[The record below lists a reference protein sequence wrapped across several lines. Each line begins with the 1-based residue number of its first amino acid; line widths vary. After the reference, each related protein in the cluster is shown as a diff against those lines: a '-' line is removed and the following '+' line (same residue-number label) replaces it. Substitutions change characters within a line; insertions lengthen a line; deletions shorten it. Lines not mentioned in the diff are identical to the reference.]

1 MQLIALLLAVKNWID
16 ILNQVLHFLLDLV
29 FQVWVLG
36 IHWKNIVVIRISLEL
51 QFYLHFILI
60 IFDIIIFSKLSRAY
74 LFFNNSFFSVHI
86 LINFFWRL
94 ILRYIL
100 ILNIRLSRNLCFHNS
115 WILEALVRVER
126 QDFQIFIRSR
136 FFEFLFLLC
145 VFHKQFKIKIVL
157 ETIFFCFVFRYH

>member
-1 MQLIALLLAVKNWID
+1 LAVKTWID
-16 ILNQVLHFLLDLV
+16 ILYEVLHFLLDLV

-36 IHWKNIVVIRISLEL
+36 IDWKNIVVIRISLEL
-51 QFYLHFILI
+51 QFYLLFILI
-60 IFDIIIFSKLSRAY
+60 IFDIIIFSKLGWAY

-100 ILNIRLSRNLCFHNS
+100 NLKIWLSRDLCFHNS
-115 WILEALVRVER
+115 WILEALVWVER
-126 QDFQIFIRSR
+126 QDFQVFIRSH

-145 VFHKQFKIKIVL
+145 IFHKQFKIKIAL
-157 ETIFFCFVFRYH
+157 ETIFFCFDFRYH